1 MVETN
6 YILSLKI
13 NIGGKAVDY
22 NVLFNMNFS
31 LLYLVPVL
39 GSMGGPPLPQVNKTN
54 YNFVIC
60 NLRIEYDYNN
70 NTSLLM
76 VSRHRVIINEPN

>member
-1 MVETN
+1 METN

-13 NIGGKAVDY
+13 NIGGKAVDC
-22 NVLFNMNFS
+22 NVLFNLSFS
-31 LLYLVPVL
+31 LLYLVHIL
-39 GSMGGPPLPQVNKTN
+39 RSMFGPPLPQVNKTN
-54 YNFVIC
+54 YNFVIR

-76 VSRHRVIINEPN
+76 VSRH